1 MVDKNV
7 HAFNFAT
14 FFFSFIMGLSRDYY
28 YYYSIVIIS
37 ICTWFFYIN
46 DKNKKL
52 FIK

>member
-1 MVDKNV
+1 MYMPVSLQK
-7 HAFNFAT
+7 
-14 FFFSFIMGLSRDYY
+14 FFSFIMGLYYY